1 MSGSSINNNAS
12 IAFFSSH
19 SFFHYV
25 KWLESENLLVPG
37 ILAFRNS
44 KPPHTYVRA
53 NLCIFPIVQ
62 SSLFNLV
69 AGKANST
76 SLSSMDSLSIYM
88 PIYTILMLSTGYL
101 SLSLLAR
108 RDETAGDDDVRLKIV
123 AKRRRRSCAV
133 VCGKMWNENDM
144 TWKLTLNHFL
154 IRF

>member
-19 SFFHYV
+19 SFSHYV

-53 NLCIFPIVQ
+53 NLYIFPIVQ

-101 SLSLLAR
+101 SLSSRSAWW
-108 RDETAGDDDVRLKIV
+108 DSG
-123 AKRRRRSCAV
+123 RRRRET
-133 VCGKMWNENDM
+133 ENSRE
-144 TWKLTLNHFL
+144 TTTAELRCCVWKNVKWKWHDVK
-154 IRF
+154 INS